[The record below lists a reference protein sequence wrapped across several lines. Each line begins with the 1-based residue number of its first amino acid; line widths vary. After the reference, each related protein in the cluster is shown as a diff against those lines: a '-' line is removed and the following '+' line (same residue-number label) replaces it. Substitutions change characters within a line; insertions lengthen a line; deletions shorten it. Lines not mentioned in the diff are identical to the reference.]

1 MSVTFSLLTKIFLLV
16 LYNFFALVSEEIEE
30 EAFGRIYSNT
40 LAVSGDENFQTWK
53 HVSGNKA
60 DTAIHVMVA
69 EIIIIIICYERW
81 FRLGNNFHIFKRKN
95 KNYWINHHFNHF
107 TWCNYKWLAMLW

>member
-1 MSVTFSLLTKIFLLV
+1 MSITFSLLTKIFLLV

-30 EAFGRIYSNT
+30 EASGRIYSNT
-40 LAVSGDENFQTWK
+40 LAVSGNENFQTRK

-69 EIIIIIICYERW
+69 ETIFIIIWHERW
-81 FRLGNNFHIFKRKN
+81 FRLGITFHIFKKKQKLLN
-95 KNYWINHHFNHF
+95 
-107 TWCNYKWLAMLW
+107 